1 MSRPFAHTSAA
12 AAALV
17 LVAPTAA
24 APTPGAGAAGTAS
37 LEELL
42 PRASVA
48 LALPGTDQVAIH
60 PDGRCIDVQVRTPGT
75 GRLAAL
81 ILRGVDVPW
90 EVVSIRVVEET
101 PAGGA

>member
-1 MSRPFAHTSAA
+1 MSRAFALTSSAVT
-12 AAALV
+12 ALV

-24 APTPGAGAAGTAS
+24 AAQSCAGTAGTAS
-37 LEELL
+37 LEELM

-48 LALPGTDQVAIH
+48 LALPGTDQVAID
-60 PDGRCIDVQVRTPGT
+60 PGGRCIDVQVRTPGT
-75 GRLAAL
+75 ARLAAL